1 MGEVNKTNDKVNLI
15 HKRVIQWK
23 HIKKEQDTNQTYT
36 NKVWQRI
43 HKMEVEVVDC
53 LDCKNAIRYYDDY
66 SEIADIK
73 CQKNGKLMQNGM
85 CGHCKDYEKGEQG

>member
-1 MGEVNKTNDKVNLI
+1 MTNNTNDKVKLI

-43 HKMEVEVVDC
+43 HKMEVSND
-53 LDCKNAIRYYDDY
+53 
-66 SEIADIK
+66 
-73 CQKNGKLMQNGM
+73 
-85 CGHCKDYEKGEQG
+85 EK